1 LVIES
6 ARHPIAVTT
15 PSDTEVRIEREFD
28 APREL
33 VYEAYTDPELLTE
46 WLGPRRLTMTV
57 QEMDVRTGGS
67 YRYTHSDAEGSYVFF
82 GEFREVDPP
91 RLLVQ
96 TFPAIGR
103 PSRVRGA
110 RGRPHPDRRHRHLR
124 LEGVARRNAGGRH
137 GEGCPRGLRE
147 ARRAAGA
154 APGLSSVK
162 SLPAAG
168 SFGED
173 GLESSSAALLRLPN

>member
-1 LVIES
+1 MSEETNT
-6 ARHPIAVTT
+6 RHPTTVTT
-15 PSDTEVRIEREFD
+15 PNDTEVRIEREFD

-57 QEMDVRTGGS
+57 QQMDVRTGGS

-96 TFPAIGR
+96 TFQWEGNDAP
-103 PSRVRGA
+103 PSVDRVEFEE
-110 RGRPHPDRRHRHLR
+110 
-124 LEGVARRNAGGRH
+124 LEGDRTRIVVTGTFDSKESRDAMLEAGMERGVREGYEKLDELLARRLG
-137 GEGCPRGLRE
+137 
-147 ARRAAGA
+147 
-154 APGLSSVK
+154 
-162 SLPAAG
+162 
-168 SFGED
+168 
-173 GLESSSAALLRLPN
+173 